1 MTRNTGVRR
10 GLGWTCLGGV
20 AVVLATGSMAGCGGD
35 DAADELRLQQQLR
48 QERAEGRREER
59 QRQLERELRDL
70 KRDKGKFKAQRK
82 NANPPSGSS
91 GSTVSGAADTSCGNG
106 ISVGANTTCA
116 FAYNVATAYYE
127 SGGGTVT
134 VQAAS
139 PVTRMVYSMTCTA
152 GAPTVCRGGNNAS
165 VFIH

>member
-1 MTRNTGVRR
+1 MTSKNGALR

-20 AVVLATGSMAGCGGD
+20 AVVLASGSLAACGND

-59 QRQLERELRDL
+59 QRQLEKEIRDL
-70 KRDKGKFKAQRK
+70 KRNNGKAKAQRK
-82 NANPPSGSS
+82 SGDASAGATGS
-91 GSTVSGAADTSCGNG
+91 GPAGTSETSCGSG

-116 FAYNVATAYYE
+116 FAFNVARAYYDT
-127 SGGGTVT
+127 SGGNVT
-134 VQAAS
+134 IQASS
-139 PVTRMVYSMTCTA
+139 PATNMTYTMSCSGA
-152 GAPTVCRGGNNAS
+152 APTVCRGGNSAT